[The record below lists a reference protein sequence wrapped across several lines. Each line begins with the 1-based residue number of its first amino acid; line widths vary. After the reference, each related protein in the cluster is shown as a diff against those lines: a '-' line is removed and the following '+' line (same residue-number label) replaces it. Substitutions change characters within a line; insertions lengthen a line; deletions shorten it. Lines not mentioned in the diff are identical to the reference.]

1 MADVML
7 RLDSKNRITLSKLLN
22 YKYVSSVRASTLE
35 NGDIVLKPMV
45 EIPANERW
53 LYENKEALE
62 SVKRGLAQKETVDLG
77 SFAEYAK

>member
-22 YKYVSSVRASTLE
+22 FKYVSSVRASILE
-35 NGDIVLKPMV
+35 NGDIILKPMV

-62 SVKRGLAQKETVDLG
+62 SVKRGLAQNEAADLG